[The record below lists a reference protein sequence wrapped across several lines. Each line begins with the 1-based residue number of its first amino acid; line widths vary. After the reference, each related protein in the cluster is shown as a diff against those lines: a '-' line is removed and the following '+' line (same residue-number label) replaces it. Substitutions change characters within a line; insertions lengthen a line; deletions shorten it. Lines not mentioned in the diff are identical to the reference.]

1 MTRSLPWALGIA
13 ALSVSG
19 AAAQTVLSVSGAAAQ
34 TGTAGASGAAS
45 EWTYFGGTRAFTRYA
60 PLDQIDRSNVA
71 RLRVAWRRPAVD
83 PSLIRPFPE
92 LEPSGYLRA
101 TPILVDGVLYAS
113 NAVGLVEAFDPGTGE
128 TLWLQRPSLPTLEGV
143 AGRGV
148 HGVAYWSDG
157 VHRRIFSFR
166 NRFLHALDAG
176 TGERSIRRPASTTP
190 SRTWCRACTGWRTP
204 PAKRTPRWRT
214 TARTATPRTWTASRS

>member
-1 MTRSLPWALGIA
+1 MMRGFLLALGVA

-19 AAAQTVLSVSGAAAQ
+19 AAAQTGAA
-34 TGTAGASGAAS
+34 GATGAAS

-60 PLDQIDRSNVA
+60 PLDRIDRANVA

-101 TPILVDGVLYAS
+101 TPILVDGVLYGS

-128 TLWLQRPSLPTLEGV
+128 TLWLQRAAAPDPAG
-143 AGRGV
+143 GRGARGSRR
-148 HGVAYWSDG
+148 GVL
-157 VHRRIFSFR
+157 V
-166 NRFLHALDAG
+166 
-176 TGERSIRRPASTTP
+176 
-190 SRTWCRACTGWRTP
+190 
-204 PAKRTPRWRT
+204 
-214 TARTATPRTWTASRS
+214 